1 MATSSFRHIT
11 CGAAVNESEALAI
24 EKLKSKLQG
33 ISGPWVL
40 LSNLSHSSHAG
51 RLSEEIDQV
60 IIGSQGV
67 FVVEVKH
74 WDTAWLKQ
82 NPLIVDNEAERIN
95 DKAKRIAGKL
105 KTAFNPGF
113 VAPRLL
119 LTRGGT
125 GIQGGQRIKPRG
137 VPVFGL
143 GEWRELVD
151 VDGAVQLAPEQVER
165 AALLLEPAARTALT
179 GDLRSFAGLIN
190 L

>member
-1 MATSSFRHIT
+1 MAASGFRHIP

-24 EKLKSKLQG
+24 EKLKNKLQG
-33 ISGPWVL
+33 FPGTWVL

-51 RLSEEIDQV
+51 RLSDEIDQV
-60 IIGSQGV
+60 VIGPPGV
-67 FVVEVKH
+67 FVVDVKH
-74 WDTAWLKQ
+74 WDSAWLKQ
-82 NPLIVDNEAERIN
+82 NPKIVDNEAERIN

-125 GIQGGQRIKPRG
+125 GMQAGQRIKPRG

-143 GEWRELVD
+143 G
-151 VDGAVQLAPEQVER
+151 G
-165 AALLLEPAARTALT
+165 
-179 GDLRSFAGLIN
+179 
-190 L
+190 

>member
-60 IIGSQGV
+60 IIGFQGV

-119 LTRGGT
+119 LTRG
-125 GIQGGQRIKPRG
+125 